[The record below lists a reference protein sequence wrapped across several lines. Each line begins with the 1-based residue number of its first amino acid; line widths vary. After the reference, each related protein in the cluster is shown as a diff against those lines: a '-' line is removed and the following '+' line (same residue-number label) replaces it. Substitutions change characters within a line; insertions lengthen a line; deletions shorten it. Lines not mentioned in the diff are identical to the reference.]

1 MKRLMIRCA
10 LIMLILVCVCSQN
23 AVAQSADAMTDTTAL
38 TETSAPQTTVT
49 VVQDTDDSA
58 ALAESLVLNERLLGL
73 YDTWTAV
80 VSIVLILVTVIGIA
94 VPLYG
99 NNQVDKKLQK
109 AVDKIKSDNEVTM
122 QKHLLINNAQM
133 LAASKEYWTSNEIL
147 KELIKDDPDSV
158 YLHLLIGRNVF
169 YQYIVDKTSDEWYD
183 DQLAEI
189 EEAIGHYLFVA
200 DRAENDEGYYRLGTV
215 FPSSIIHEL
224 CMLTSVL
231 VTQSIEAG
239 RSHYHKLTVS
249 VINAI
254 EKVLGIRDFDDVANE
269 DQTNV
274 YIMNYIALQHQL
286 AKSYA
291 HFGNIKAKEQYQRVL
306 KLYSISHDLDY
317 TEEIDD
323 CRKALSELE

>member
-1 MKRLMIRCA
+1 MKRFMIHCVPVVFVLM
-10 LIMLILVCVCSQN
+10 CVLPQT
-23 AVAQSADAMTDTTAL
+23 VLAQSTDAVTL
-38 TETSAPQTTVT
+38 NETSAPQTTVT
-49 VVQDTDDSA
+49 VSQNADDSA
-58 ALAESLVLNERLLGL
+58 ALEESLMLNERLLGL

-80 VSIVLILVTVIGIA
+80 ISIVLILVTVIGIA

-99 NNQVDKKLQK
+99 NSQVDKKLQK
-109 AVDKIKSDNEVTM
+109 AMDKIKRDNEATM

-133 LAASKEYWTSNEIL
+133 MTASKEYWNSNEIL

-158 YLHLLIGRNVF
+158 YLHLLIGRNAF
-169 YQYIVDKTSDEWYD
+169 YQYVLDSTSTEWRD
-183 DQLAEI
+183 DQLTEI

-200 DRAENDEGYYRLGTV
+200 DRTDNEEGYYRLGTV
-215 FPSSIIHEL
+215 FPNSIIHEL
-224 CMLTSVL
+224 CMLTSIL
-231 VTQSIEAG
+231 VTQSLEAG
-239 RSHYHKLTVS
+239 RFHYHKLTVS
-249 VINAI
+249 VLKAI

-306 KLYSISHDLDY
+306 DLYSVSHELDY
-317 TEEIDD
+317 TAEIDD